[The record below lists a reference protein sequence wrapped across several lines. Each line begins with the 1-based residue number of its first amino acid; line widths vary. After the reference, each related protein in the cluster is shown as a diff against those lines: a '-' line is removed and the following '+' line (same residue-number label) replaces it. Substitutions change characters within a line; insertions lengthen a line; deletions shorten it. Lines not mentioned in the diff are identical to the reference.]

1 MMTFQQEQ
9 YNKAKQLVADRYL
22 SSPEGMRKVQEMQ
35 EYLEKENAM
44 IDIGI
49 QIMSLMSVSSR
60 HNSRRMRAEHIG
72 LHLAELFDL
81 TPEQKDSL
89 VEGIGIE
96 KWTAPAKL
104 VDLPDYDDDLPF

>member
-1 MMTFQQEQ
+1 MMTLQQEQ
-9 YNKAKQLVADRYL
+9 YNKAKQAVADRYL
-22 SSPEGMRKVQEMQ
+22 SSPEGMREVQQLQ

-49 QIMSLMSVSSR
+49 QIMNLLPESSR
-60 HNSRRMRAEHIG
+60 HWGHRPCVEHIG